1 MLDLVGRSE
10 EVDQAVVGMVVT
22 VAAVAV
28 QVVVVMEVRV
38 AAVAVQVVVVVV
50 MEVQGDQAA
59 VTLVVQTAHLV
70 SEALVQAVLQEDLV
84 QTVLLS
90 QVEGAALVGLD
101 QTMVKDLT
109 ERSVVLVLTRLSNNG
124 VDLGENSVSRV
135 E

>member
-1 MLDLVGRSE
+1 MGRSE

-28 QVVVVMEVRV
+28 QVVVVMEVMV